1 LAREPSRTSKPRVA
15 DPRQGWITV
24 ALVLV
29 AAVLFGAFALP
40 RLGPRGLEGEPA
52 PDFALPVIHGGEPN
66 ARVRLSEQRG
76 KPVLLDFWAS
86 WCRPCRDQARVIE
99 AVRAR
104 YPDVVVLGVN
114 VSDRPSDARQYLERE
129 RPSWI
134 VVEDVDGAV
143 NTQYGVETLPT
154 LVAVDASGEV
164 FTVRRRFVP
173 ERELAAILEE
183 MGK

>member
-1 LAREPSRTSKPRVA
+1 MAREPSRTSKSMTA
-15 DPRQGWITV
+15 DPRQGWVTV

-29 AAVLFGAFALP
+29 AAALFGALALP
-40 RLGPRGLEGEPA
+40 RLGPGGLEGEPA

-86 WCRPCRDQARVIE
+86 WCRPCRDQAKVID
-99 AVRAR
+99 ALRTR
-104 YPDVVVLGVN
+104 FPDVVVLGIN
-114 VSDRPSDARQYLERE
+114 VSDRPDAARQYLERE
-129 RPSWI
+129 QPPWI
-134 VVEDVDGAV
+134 VVEDVDGSV
-143 NTQYGVETLPT
+143 NAQYGIETLPT
-154 LVAVDASGEV
+154 IVAVDANGDV